1 MRFCDT
7 IYLTPPSHEPPLW
20 AVSSANKLQAG
31 SSVLSALRQINLNCV
46 LQRNSVIIHLHD
58 KQFHVRIF
66 IFNFLIFFP
75 LIPCNVSVPGLL
87 SVYRFFYS
95 FFRFL
100 LCLFG
105 FIFYIFIVTE
115 YIVNPQIN
123 ITMQQ
128 VVPYIFVCS

>member
-75 LIPCNVSVPGLL
+75 LILCGRLHAMFQFQGCCQSIVFFILFLDFFCVYLVLFSISLL
-87 SVYRFFYS
+87 
-95 FFRFL
+95 L
-100 LCLFG
+100 L
-105 FIFYIFIVTE
+105 
-115 YIVNPQIN
+115 N
-123 ITMQQ
+123 I
-128 VVPYIFVCS
+128 